1 MPAKLRANN
10 LITMA
15 FLISIGW
22 FSASLQAKDSAIIEA
37 DKPIDLPEMSAE
49 QTAAMNQRIAADK
62 RTPEQM
68 LYEMELQHAA
78 LVYDTIK
85 SLPLNL
91 PHKAI
96 KDKRVFTK
104 AESDILTAHAN
115 MLLSINAPLY
125 EEELP
130 ELFALWT
137 ETANLMGEAE
147 SLSLY
152 KPPANLSE
160 VTAAWR
166 MFKAVDAATLQAAWV
181 LGPAQVSVDANVAPI
196 RIPAGFKFL
205 AAADHI
211 ALKARISAIKQAA
224 ITQYK
229 LNNRIKTNASSASN
243 LVMPIEGKWSASII
257 VVNNRYIDFDGSFT
271 NNQMTSSDAF
281 LATIKSRRDPI
292 ANLHWKEAGSYNREA
307 VRWLMPPTRDAKN
320 DSMQWATTNG
330 AVTQAI
336 GIDYA
341 FLKLGANAQVIV
353 TLNNVSVAES
363 LAQSPY
369 LPKGKT
375 AADYKPENKLNT
387 IVASI
392 KPMLDS
398 IQFTAGKQLQQSTA
412 ADKQTQVA
420 LTQLITGQP
429 TLLEQGAQRIIADSK
444 RKNNFWLFLQDH
456 PRYQASLLAALGV
469 LLVALRTQVNALA
482 PENWSSRLLVISLK
496 MVTIIVLLVGAL
508 LVWLHFFII
517 N

>member
-1 MPAKLRANN
+1 MPVKLRANN
-10 LITMA
+10 LITVA
-15 FLISIGW
+15 FLMSICW
-22 FSASLQAKDSAIIEA
+22 FSAGLQAEDSAIIEA
-37 DKPIDLPEMSAE
+37 DKPIGFPVLSAE
-49 QTAAMNQRIAADK
+49 ETAAMNQRMAADK

-78 LVYDTIK
+78 LAYDTLK

-91 PHKAI
+91 PRKAI
-96 KDKRVFTK
+96 KDKRVFTE
-104 AESDILTAHAN
+104 AESDILTTHTN

-125 EEELP
+125 EAELP

-137 ETANLMGEAE
+137 EAANLMDEAE
-147 SLSLY
+147 SLGLY
-152 KPPANLSE
+152 KPPANLSA

-166 MFKAVDAATLQAAWV
+166 MFKAIDAATLQAAWV
-181 LGPAQVSVDANVAPI
+181 LGPAQVSIDANVAPI
-196 RIPAGFKFL
+196 HIPAGFKFL

-211 ALKARISAIKQAA
+211 ALNTRISAIKQAA

-229 LNNRIKTNASSASN
+229 LNNRIKTNASVASN

-353 TLNNVSVAES
+353 TLNKVSVAES
-363 LAQSPY
+363 LAQSHY

-375 AADYKPENKLNT
+375 ADDYKPENKLNT
-387 IVASI
+387 IIASI

-398 IQFTAGKQLQQSTA
+398 IQFTAGKQLQQTTA
-412 ADKQTQVA
+412 ADKQTQVS

-429 TLLEQGAQRIIADSK
+429 TLLEQGAKRIIADSK
-444 RKNNFWLFLQDH
+444 RKNNFWYFLQDH

-469 LLVALRTQVNALA
+469 LLVALRTQVNELA
-482 PENWSSRLLVISLK
+482 PQNWSSRLLVISAK
-496 MVTIIVLLVGAL
+496 MVTIIALLVGAF

-517 N
+517 S